1 MEEELES
8 IERNNTWEL
17 VDHSNGKKVIGL
29 KWVYKTKLD
38 SEGKVQKFKARLVAK
53 GYTQQS
59 GVDFDEVFAPVARM
73 ETMRVLFALAAQ
85 LDWPVYH
92 FDVKSAFLNGVLQ
105 EEVYVEQPVGYEVK
119 GSKGK
124 VLKLKKALYG
134 LRQAPRAWYARIDA
148 YLLQQGFVR
157 SVNEHTL
164 YKRLDE
170 ENNVLL
176 MSIYVD
182 DIVYMSSS
190 QRMVQVFKEEMQETF
205 EMTDLGILNHFL
217 GIEVRQSKAG
227 IFITQRQYIED
238 ILKTFKM
245 HQSKAVTT
253 PMFVN
258 EKLQVEKASGG
269 TDAKVYRS
277 LVGRLLYAT
286 HTRPDISYAVGILSR
301 FVSNPSKQHYD
312 AGK

>member
-8 IERNNTWEL
+8 IEQNNTWEL

-59 GVDFDEVFAPVARM
+59 GVDFDEVFAPVAPM
-73 ETMRVLFALAAQ
+73 ETVRVLFALAAK

-227 IFITQRQYIED
+227 IFITQRRYIED
-238 ILKTFKM
+238 IVKTFKM

-258 EKLQVEKASGG
+258 EKLQVEKQVVA
-269 TDAKVYRS
+269 RM
-277 LVGRLLYAT
+277 
-286 HTRPDISYAVGILSR
+286 
-301 FVSNPSKQHYD
+301 
-312 AGK
+312 